1 MTDDFDLLAIG
12 TLTWE
17 TSARVERLPPT
28 DRVDWAGVDVL
39 LGSASRVVE
48 GGGGSAANVA
58 VAAARAGLRV
68 AFAGRVGDDEAGL
81 MCVEALRR
89 EGVEPR
95 VERMPGRRTKRSLL
109 LVEATSAR
117 VQFRV
122 DVPPRSAPPLPAR
135 EVDDDL
141 LRRARWLHLDRV
153 SEAAPEL
160 LRRRGGRP
168 ASLDL
173 HDLPRRPAARERLVG
188 LIPYLALLQIREEVL
203 PGLCALLAPESAPKM
218 GTDTD
223 FVPGEMVPASV
234 PLGEMVPASVPR
246 EMVPASVPL
255 DDSTLLRALVGLS
268 GRFQR
273 MAVTR
278 GDRGAFGFEF
288 AGAPFRVAPVAI
300 ESVVDTSG
308 AGDAFAAALI
318 VALLEGR
325 PFPEACT
332 RAAAAGA
339 RCCAW
344 FGARAGNP

>member
-1 MTDDFDLLAIG
+1 MTQDFDLLAFG

-17 TSARVERLPPT
+17 TSALVERLPPT
-28 DRVDWAGVDVL
+28 HRVDWAGVDAL
-39 LGSASRVVE
+39 LESAKRVVE

-81 MCVEALRR
+81 RCVEALRR
-89 EGVEPR
+89 EGVDPR
-95 VERMPGRRTKRSLL
+95 VQRMPGRRTKRSLL

-122 DVPPRSAPPLPAR
+122 DVPPLSAPPLPAR
-135 EVDDDL
+135 DVDDDL
-141 LRRARWLHLDRV
+141 LRGARWLHLDRV

-173 HDLPRRPAARERLVG
+173 HDLPRRPGSRERLAGMV
-188 LIPYLALLQIREEVL
+188 PALALLQVREEVL
-203 PGLCALLAPESAPKM
+203 PGLCALLAGEPVPDAGAPKM

-223 FVPGEMVPASV
+223 FLPEGRLPAF
-234 PLGEMVPASVPR
+234 E
-246 EMVPASVPL
+246 PL
-255 DDSTLLRALVGLS
+255 DDAHLSRSLVGLS
-268 GRFQR
+268 ERIPR
-273 MAVTR
+273 IVVTR
-278 GDRGAFGFEF
+278 GDRGAFGIES
-288 AGAPFRVAPVAI
+288 GGTPFRIAPVAP
-300 ESVVDTSG
+300 ENVVDTSG

-318 VALLEGR
+318 GALLEGR
-325 PFPEACT
+325 PFVEACT

-339 RCCAW
+339 RSCAW